1 MTPGSSDPK
10 NGIVLYNF
18 DLDGKFETGDK
29 IKVTLKAGTAKS
41 QLYSNSVYQISG
53 VTEADIEVLSQNN
66 AITPDK
72 GCSYGYTELLRY
84 ARDGGEYH
92 DLYGRC
98 MAACSRNPQQR
109 YGFFGRNGFRRELQ

>member
-66 AITPDK
+66 AITPVK
-72 GCSYGYTELLRY
+72 VAPTAIQNYFGMPVTEENTTTST
-84 ARDGGEYH
+84 GGVWQ
-92 DLYGRC
+92 
-98 MAACSRNPQQR
+98 PVP
-109 YGFFGRNGFRRELQ
+109 